1 MGVGRAFLLNAVSF
15 LAVIVVVAR
24 WRRLQRKRTV
34 PVETLSGA
42 TIAALRYV
50 RFAPAVRAVILR
62 SGVVMFF
69 ASGLLALLPSVARN
83 AISQVEKR

>member
-62 SGVVMFF
+62 SDVVMFF